1 MQFPLHRDS
10 AAIQFV
16 FFQCKQ
22 GHRRNFGWKSIACY
36 LNYLVLNEIYV
47 NWPVLSMLLWLIRF
61 ILSNYESFQGNLSF
75 SWAQLKTNISFPEKC
90 NGCMFIL
97 WIWIWELSYKH
108 TNPRMRYLCF
118 VSFHEPVDG
127 IEWGSPLGPNGFTEF
142 SAQKFYPNSSN
153 TDRFVLPS
161 NSGNVP
167 CEPRSTQWMPFTC
180 ILFDERM
187 SVKCKYSN
195 WIKVVRIPM
204 ASRAV
209 NSVVI

>member
-1 MQFPLHRDS
+1 MK
-10 AAIQFV
+10 V
-16 FFQCKQ
+16 FKEICHFL
-22 GHRRNFGWKSIACY
+22 GHNSKPIFHFRKNVTGAC
-36 LNYLVLNEIYV
+36 
-47 NWPVLSMLLWLIRF
+47 S
-61 ILSNYESFQGNLSF
+61 
-75 SWAQLKTNISFPEKC
+75 
-90 NGCMFIL
+90 

-108 TNPRMRYLCF
+108 TNSRMRYLCF

-180 ILFDERM
+180 ILFNERM

-195 WIKVVRIPM
+195 WIKVVQIPM